1 MESFEKWKV
10 DRHKAVKGP
19 QGDLSLIALHEINAP
34 TSFKGIPGVWEAS
47 NPSVPGLKLT
57 VRRDEQIYVNESL
70 VEDSI
75 DIIAD
80 KTVIDFDNGL
90 TAMATSQ
97 PGSLHL
103 LAIWDANSDALSQFK
118 EIDTYPYDPNWII
131 QGTFK
136 MNHKNKTLHFS
147 HTQDQS
153 GRARI
158 HQSPGEVI
166 FTINGEAFHVRPFV
180 SDNYY
185 VVVFND
191 QTSGKETY
199 GMGRMLVVSPD
210 ADGKVVL
217 DFNRAFLPPCAF
229 SPYFNCPMPP
239 FSNRFPFAIEAGEK
253 NVLQSAKQ
261 TYHKLFDLE

>member
-1 MESFEKWKV
+1 MEPFEKWKV
-10 DRHKAVKGP
+10 ARHNAVKGP

-34 TSFKGIPGVWEAS
+34 KSFEGIPGVWEAS
-47 NPSVPGLKLT
+47 SNPDMPGLKLT
-57 VRRDEQIYVNESL
+57 VSRNEQIHVNGCS
-70 VEDSI
+70 VEGSI
-75 DIIAD
+75 GIIAD
-80 KTVIDFDNGL
+80 KTVVDLGNSL

-103 LAIWDANSDALSQFK
+103 LAIWDEDSDALSQFK

-136 MNHKNKTLHFS
+136 MNHINKTLHFS

-158 HQSPGEVI
+158 HQSPGEII
-166 FTINGEAFHVRPFV
+166 FTINGDTFHVRPFV
-180 SDNYY
+180 SDNCY

-199 GMGRMLVVSPD
+199 GMGRMLVVTPNV
-210 ADGKVVL
+210 DGTVLL

-239 FSNRFPFAIEAGEK
+239 FSNRFPFAIKAGEK
-253 NVLQSAKQ
+253 RVLQYCK
-261 TYHKLFDLE
+261 TNLL

>member
-1 MESFEKWKV
+1 MESFEQWKV
-10 DRHKAVKGP
+10 NRHKAATGP
-19 QGDLSLIALHEINAP
+19 QGDLSLIALHEISSSN
-34 TSFKGIPGVWEAS
+34 SFVDIPGVWEALS
-47 NPSVPGLKLT
+47 PSMPGLKLT
-57 VRRDEQIYVNESL
+57 VRRDEQVHVNGYL
-70 VEDSI
+70 VEGSI

-80 KTVIDFDNGL
+80 KTVVEFGNGL

-97 PGSLHL
+97 PGSIHL
-103 LAIWDANSDALSQFK
+103 LAIWDANCEALSQFK
-118 EIDTYPYDPNWII
+118 EIDNYLYNPNWII

-153 GRARI
+153 GKARL

-166 FTINGEAFHVRPFV
+166 FSFNGETYHVRPFV
-180 SDNYY
+180 SDNHY

-199 GMGRMLVVSPD
+199 GMGRMLLVMPNE
-210 ADGKVVL
+210 DGSVEL
-217 DFNRAFLPPCAF
+217 DFNQAFLPPCAF

-239 FSNRFPFAIEAGEK
+239 LSNRFPFAIEAGEK
-253 NVLQSAKQ
+253 TVLQYCNTK
-261 TYHKLFDLE
+261 